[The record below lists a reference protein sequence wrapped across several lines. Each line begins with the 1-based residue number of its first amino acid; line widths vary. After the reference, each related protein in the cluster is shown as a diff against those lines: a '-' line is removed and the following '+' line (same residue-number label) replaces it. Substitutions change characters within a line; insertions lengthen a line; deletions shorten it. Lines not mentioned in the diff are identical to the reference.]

1 MIKTLRLKNIGPSK
15 SMVLNFG
22 KRLNIITGDNGLGKS
37 FLLDISWW
45 AMTRVWPYE
54 INHKLTLGQKA
65 IPNCE
70 KEAVIEYTF
79 SGLKMQENSA
89 IRKFDC
95 TMQEWSNLGTGRP
108 PNPGLVLYALSDGSF
123 AVWDP
128 IKNYWKDNMSSFDTN
143 RPKAYVFSSKEVW
156 DGLEDKYGNWLC
168 NGLIRDW
175 ASWQRERGETFE
187 LLNRVLKKLSSSNK
201 EELIPGKLTR
211 VSLDDARDIPT
222 IKMPYGE
229 EVPVIHLSSGI
240 KKVLALA
247 YFLVWAW
254 EEHKKAVALTKRR
267 LTPQVTF
274 LIDEI
279 ESHLHPSWQRR
290 IIPSLLEVVKT
301 LASDAKIQIIT
312 ATHSPMIM
320 TSIETIFDKEQDRW
334 FDIDYETVNNKYEVV
349 LYERDFVRHGDICN
363 WLTSEAFDMP
373 SARSLEAEQVL
384 YKVENSLLDE
394 EIDSDKIKKLEK
406 ELKNVLGG
414 MDDFWIR
421 WRYMK
426 KRQGFEDG

>member
-1 MIKTLRLKNIGPSK
+1 MIKKLKLENIGPSK

-22 KRLNIITGDNGLGKS
+22 TRLNIITGDNGLGKS

-45 AMTRVWPYE
+45 AMTRVWPSE

-70 KEAVIEYTF
+70 KDAVIEYSF
-79 SGLKMQENSA
+79 AGLTTQENRA
-89 IRKFDC
+89 IREFDC
-95 TMQEWSNLGTGRP
+95 SIQEWSTLKTGRP
-108 PNPGLVLYALSDGSF
+108 PNPGLVLYSLSDGSF

-128 IKNYWKDNMSSFDTN
+128 IKNYWKNDTDNPNTA

-156 DGLEDKYGNWLC
+156 DGLEDQYGNWLC

-175 ASWQRERGETFE
+175 ASWQKERGETFE
-187 LLNRVLKKLSSSNK
+187 LLNKVLKKLSSSTK

-229 EVPVIHLSSGI
+229 EVPVIHVSSGI
-240 KKVLALA
+240 KRVLALA

-254 EEHKKAVALTKRR
+254 EEHKKAVALTKRK

-320 TSIETIFDKEQDRW
+320 TSIETIFDKKQDRW
-334 FDIDYETVNNKYEVV
+334 FDIDYEKVNNRYEVV
-349 LYERDFVRHGDICN
+349 LHNREFVRHGDICN

-373 SARSLEAEQVL
+373 SARSFEAEQVL
-384 YKVENSLLDE
+384 HEVENLLLYED
-394 EIDSDKIKKLEK
+394 IDSDKIENLEK

-421 WRYMK
+421 WNYMK
-426 KRQGFEDG
+426 KRKGFKSG